1 VQRKHKRDKVT
12 ENSVELFQVGIEQ
25 VQVCTRR
32 TLCRV
37 QREEYQRKILTELL
51 NTL

>member
-1 VQRKHKRDKVT
+1 V
-12 ENSVELFQVGIEQ
+12 NSVDIFDVGIEQ

-32 TLCRV
+32 NLGL
-37 QREEYQRKILTELL
+37 QGEEYQRNIITKLL